1 MGKYDYK
8 NVKVDI
14 RDGIAWVILNRP
26 EKRNAMSPKLHFEMD
41 DALEQ
46 LEFDDDAKV
55 IIITGAGGNFSAGQD
70 LKEFFRELDTNPS
83 GRRKA
88 AQAANRW
95 RWERVYNYDKPT
107 IAMIHGYCV
116 GGAFMQL
123 LATDFAVAAE
133 DATFSLSEVNWG
145 ILPGALVAKV
155 VADAVLPR
163 HALYY
168 ACLGEPFDGKEAARI
183 GMVNFAVPLAKLEQ
197 ATTELAHKL
206 MKKSPNTLRAT
217 KQAVRHVRNMDF
229 GQAYDYL
236 MEKSKAIKVGDREDS
251 YNTGLRQ
258 FLDEK
263 SYKPTYE
270 PFRLRGDKAGATG
283 EKK

>member
-1 MGKYDYK
+1 MGKYDYQ
-8 NVKVDI
+8 NVKVEI

-55 IIITGAGGNFSAGQD
+55 VVITGAGGNFSAGQD
-70 LKEFFRELDTNPS
+70 LKEFFRELDANPS

-95 RWERVYNYDKPT
+95 RWERLYNYVKPT

-133 DATFSLSEVNWG
+133 EATFSLSEVNWG
-145 ILPGALVAKV
+145 ILPGALVAKA

-270 PFRLRGDKAGATG
+270 PFRLRGDKAGAAAD
-283 EKK
+283 KK

>member
-1 MGKYDYK
+1 MGNYDYK

-55 IIITGAGGNFSAGQD
+55 IVITGAGGNFSAGQD

-83 GRRKA
+83 ARRKA

-95 RWERVYNYDKPT
+95 RWERLYNYDKPT

-133 DATFSLSEVNWG
+133 EATFSLSEVNWG

-168 ACLGEPFDGKEAARI
+168 ACLGEAFDGKEAARI

-197 ATTELAHKL
+197 ATTELANKL

-236 MEKSKAIKVGDREDS
+236 MEKSKAIKLGDREDS

-270 PFRLRGDKAGATG
+270 PFRLRGDKAGASA